1 MLIQGTIVNV
11 AAVISGS
18 IIGLIIHNK
27 LPERIIKTVFQ
38 GIGLFTLFLGFSMA
52 LKTNNI
58 LLMVFSLVLGAITGE
73 LLKLEARIEF
83 LGDKVKSKIR
93 TKNDKF
99 TEGLVTA
106 FMLFC
111 MGSMTILGAIEEG
124 MGGVSDLLLTKSLMD
139 GFASI
144 ALASSLGLG
153 VLFSV
158 VPLMIYQGG
167 LTLFAGLLEGMFTE
181 LMINEISAV
190 GGIILIGLGINILE
204 IKKLKILNLVPSLL
218 FIAVLVYYIK

>member
-1 MLIQGTIVNV
+1 MIIEGTLVNV
-11 AAVISGS
+11 GAVILGS

-27 LPERIIKTVFQ
+27 LPDRITKTVFQ
-38 GIGLFTLFLGFSMA
+38 AIGLFTLFLGFSMA

-58 LLMVFSLVLGAITGE
+58 LLMVFSLVLGAIAGE
-73 LLKLEARIEF
+73 LLKLE
-83 LGDKVKSKIR
+83 SKIESLGNKIKR
-93 TKNDKF
+93 KLKTKNEKF

-124 MGGVSDLLLTKSLMD
+124 LGGASDLLLTKSLMD

-158 VPLMIYQGG
+158 VPLLIYQGG
-167 LTLFAGLLEGMFTE
+167 LTLFAGLLEGFFTE
-181 LMINEISAV
+181 LMVSEISAV
-190 GGIILIGLGINILE
+190 GGIILIGLGVNILE
-204 IKKLKILNLVPSLL
+204 IKKLKILNIVPSLF
-218 FIAVLVYYIK
+218 FIALLIYFYK